1 MVTNESHPTAL
12 QNGNGHYP
20 PPTYVAPT
28 VPYIAPTVPPAVEN
42 DDEIDLSQILRIVRR
57 RLPLMLGVGFAVTLG
72 VGAKLLTE
80 EPIYQGKFDLLM
92 EPVTGQK
99 ALPSGLQALQQQFG
113 GDPRD
118 LETRMEV
125 LKSAKVINPVL
136 EDIQSRYSNVTYSKL
151 VSTDDEP
158 GKLSI
163 ERLKNTQILTISYD
177 SSDPEEVEYVLT
189 QIAQGYLDYSLS
201 EQQFSTRQGLQF
213 VQQQLPEVNN
223 QVDSLQK
230 QLQTFRQKYNLIDPE
245 AQGQEVV
252 SQFNGLLEQRRQ
264 TQISIGETQTRYQSL
279 SQQLGLDLNQAV
291 AISALSEAPRYQEL
305 LNQLQAVEVELAKET
320 VNLTPNNPTIVALQE
335 QRQNLIPLLNQEA
348 AAVLGTNPTLEA
360 NTVLAASPSSFRSRL
375 TQDLI
380 ATTNE
385 LLTLNVR
392 QQALGA
398 VEAQMRQQVQQMAV
412 VARQYSDLQRELEIA
427 TEKLKRFITARQ
439 ELEIQQGQTE
449 QPWQVISEIE
459 VPEQPVS
466 PALPKDLIPGA
477 LAGIVIGIGAAF
489 LFEAL
494 DNTFHSPEELQDTID
509 LPLLGVIPMSKNLG
523 EGITTKNSSGR
534 SNSRYSISGTTEAFR
549 SLYTNLSFLSP
560 DQPIRSV
567 VVTSSTPLEGKSTI
581 ADNLA
586 RTAAAMGRR
595 VLLVDADLR
604 KPKVHVRMDVPNVW
618 GLSNLISTDMSMD
631 DVIQKSPHKEN
642 LYILTAGQ
650 IPPDPTALMASQK
663 MKSLV
668 QTFQN
673 SFDLVIF
680 DTPPS
685 LGIVDAKVLG
695 AYTDGML
702 MVVGL
707 SQTKRSAIKSTVDG
721 IRLSPAKLLGI
732 VGNGVKSRSRSGYSH
747 YYQNYYAQ

>member
-1 MVTNESHPTAL
+1 MVTNESHPTVL
-12 QNGNGHYP
+12 QNGNGNGHYP
-20 PPTYVAPT
+20 PLTYVAPT
-28 VPYIAPTVPPAVEN
+28 VPYVAPAVPSAVDD
-42 DDEIDLSQILRIVRR
+42 DDEIDLSQILRIIRR
-57 RLPLMLGVGFAVTLG
+57 RLPLIVGVGFAVTLG
-72 VGAKLLTE
+72 VGVKLLTE
-80 EPIYQGKFDLLM
+80 EPVYEGKFDLLM
-92 EPVTGQK
+92 EPVTGQQS
-99 ALPSGLQALQQQFG
+99 LPTGLQALQQQFG
-113 GDPRD
+113 GDKID
-118 LETRMEV
+118 LDTRVEV

-136 EDIQSRYSNVTYSKL
+136 EDIQSRYPDVTYSQL
-151 VSTDDEP
+151 VSNNNEP

-163 ERLKNTQILTISYD
+163 ERLKNTQILTVSYD
-177 SSDPEEVEYVLT
+177 SSDPEEIEYVLT
-189 QIAQGYLDYSLS
+189 QIAKGYLDYSLS
-201 EQQFSTRQGLQF
+201 GQQFSTQQGLQF
-213 VQQQLPEVNN
+213 VQQQLPEVSNR
-223 QVDSLQK
+223 VDSLQK
-230 QLQTFRQKYNLIDPE
+230 QLQTFRQQYNLINPE
-245 AQGQEVV
+245 VQGQEVV
-252 SQFNGLLEQRRQ
+252 GRLNSLLEQRQQ
-264 TQISIGETQTRYQSL
+264 TQVSLGETKTHYQSL
-279 SQQLGLDLNQAV
+279 SQQLGLDLNQSV
-291 AISALSEAPRYQEL
+291 AISALSEAPRYQSL
-305 LNQLQAVEVELAKET
+305 LNQLQEVEVELAKAT

-348 AAVLGTNPTLEA
+348 AAVLGTNPAPGT
-360 NTVLAASPSSFRSRL
+360 NTVLAASPNSFRSQL

-385 LLTLNVR
+385 LLTLNAR

-427 TEKLKRFITARQ
+427 TERLKRFITARQ

-449 QPWQVISEIE
+449 QPWQVISEIK
-459 VPEQPVS
+459 VPSQPTS

-494 DNTFHSPEELQDTID
+494 DNTFHSSEELQNTIN
-509 LPLLGVIPMSKNLG
+509 LPILGVIPKSKNLG
-523 EGITTKNSSGR
+523 KGAITKDDPIQSKGQYGIFR
-534 SNSRYSISGTTEAFR
+534 MTEAFR
-549 SLYTNLSFLSP
+549 FLYTNLSFLSP

-581 ADNLA
+581 AENLA

-604 KPKVHVRMDVPNVW
+604 NPEVHLRLDVSNVW
-618 GLSNLISTDMSMD
+618 GLSHLFSTDMNVD
-631 DVIQKSPHKEN
+631 DVIQKSSQAEN
-642 LYILTAGQ
+642 LYVLTAGQ
-650 IPPDPTALMASQK
+650 IPPDPTALVASQK

-668 QTFQN
+668 QIFQN

-680 DTPPS
+680 DTPPT
-685 LGIVDAKVLG
+685 LEIVDAKVLG

-707 SQTKRSAIKSTVDG
+707 SQTKRSAVKSAVDE

-732 VGNGVKSRSRSGYSH
+732 VGNGVKSRSQTSAAWR
-747 YYQNYYAQ
+747 Q